1 MKSTGMTRPVDTLGR
16 VVLPKEIRTNFG
28 LAVNDPMEIYVDGDA
43 IILKKY
49 HPACIFCD
57 ESTDVIT
64 FNGKMICR
72 SCLAK
77 LKDEVSD

>member
-1 MKSTGMTRPVDTLGR
+1 MRGEWEQYIAAAYSADVDC
-16 VVLPKEIRTNFG
+16 
-28 LAVNDPMEIYVDGDA
+28 PMEIYVDGDA

-49 HPACIFCD
+49 HPACLFCD

-77 LKDEVSD
+77 IQDEANK

>member
-28 LAVNDPMEIYVDGDA
+28 LEVNDPMEIYVDGDA

-49 HPACIFCD
+49 HPACLFCD
-57 ESTDVIT
+57 ESTDVII

-77 LKDEVSD
+77 IQDEANK